1 MRNNKQ
7 DKSNKDS
14 SPWGRLGGVLLPWLQ
29 ITLGCF
35 IVAMGFVVF
44 INPYKMVPGGVYGS
58 SIVLHQ
64 LWPELQV
71 GTYGYI
77 LQIPLMILTT
87 LLVGRKL
94 GVRTLFTVLVT
105 PLIMNVAT
113 WLSYPTE
120 EAMRALDADTI
131 FGGGM
136 NLSDHLIIAAV
147 FGGLMVGAG
156 SGLIIRNQSGT
167 GGTDLVGMILNKYLH
182 VKFSRAILYVDATI
196 ILLGLIV
203 THSLLLSLYSLIA
216 VVMINISLNYAITG
230 SRDAKI
236 IYIICR
242 QQTEEIS
249 RFILN
254 DLDAT
259 ATVVPCRGLYSGED
273 KDMLMLVVRDKLVPR
288 ITKSITAIAPEAF
301 LIVADAYET
310 FGLRWRKFPA
320 KDELM
325 L

>member
-1 MRNNKQ
+1 MNWKTIR
-7 DKSNKDS
+7 
-14 SPWGRLGGVLLPWLQ
+14 PWLQ

-35 IVAMGFVVF
+35 VVAMGFVVF

-77 LQIPLMILTT
+77 LQIPLMIITT
-87 LLVGRKL
+87 LLVGKKL
-94 GVRTLFTVLVT
+94 GVRTLYTVLVT
-105 PLIMNVAT
+105 PLFMNIAT
-113 WLSYPTE
+113 WLAYPTQ
-120 EAMRALDADTI
+120 EAMQALDADML

-136 NLSDHLIIAAV
+136 NLADHLIIAAV
-147 FGGLMVGAG
+147 FGGLLVGAG

-167 GGTDLVGMILNKYLH
+167 GGTDLVAMIINKYLR
-182 VKFSRAILYVDATI
+182 VKFTRAILYVDATI
-196 ILLGLIV
+196 ILLGLLV
-203 THSLLLSLYSLIA
+203 THSLLLSMYSLIA
-216 VVMINISLNYAITG
+216 VVMINISLGYTMNG

-236 IYIICR
+236 IYIICKEH
-242 QQTEEIS
+242 TVDIS
-249 RFILN
+249 HYILK

-259 ATVVPCRGLYSGED
+259 ATLIPCLGLYSGEK
-273 KDMLMLVVRDKLVPR
+273 KDMLMLVVRDKMVPR
-288 ITKSITAIAPEAF
+288 IVKSINERAPEAF

-310 FGLRWRKFPA
+310 FGLRWRKFPE

>member
-1 MRNNKQ
+1 MKL
-7 DKSNKDS
+7 KDIK
-14 SPWGRLGGVLLPWLQ
+14 PWIQ
-29 ITLGCF
+29 ITLGCLV
-35 IVAMGFVVF
+35 VAMGFVVF

-77 LQIPLMILTT
+77 LQIPLMIITT
-87 LLVGRKL
+87 LLVGKKL
-94 GVRTLFTVLVT
+94 GVRTLYTMLVT
-105 PLIMNVAT
+105 PLFMNVAT
-113 WLSYPTE
+113 WLAYPTE
-120 EAMRALDADTI
+120 EAMQSLDADML

-136 NLSDHLIIAAV
+136 NLSAHLIIAAV
-147 FGGLMVGAG
+147 FGGLLVGAG

-167 GGTDLVGMILNKYLH
+167 GGTDLVAMIINKYLR
-182 VKFSRAILYVDATI
+182 VKFTRAILYVDATI
-196 ILLGLIV
+196 IILGLIV

-216 VVMINISLNYAITG
+216 VVTINMSLGYTMNG

-236 IYIICR
+236 IYIICKEH
-242 QQTEEIS
+242 TVDIS
-249 RFILN
+249 HYILK

-259 ATVVPCRGLYSGED
+259 ATLIPCFGLYSGEK
-273 KDMLMLVVRDKLVPR
+273 KDMLMLVVRDKMVPR
-288 ITKSITAIAPEAF
+288 IVKSINERAPEAF

-310 FGLRWRKFPA
+310 FGLRWRKFPE

>member
-1 MRNNKQ
+1 
-7 DKSNKDS
+7 
-14 SPWGRLGGVLLPWLQ
+14 
-29 ITLGCF
+29 
-35 IVAMGFVVF
+35 MGFVVF

-71 GTYGYI
+71 GTYSYM
-77 LQIPLMILTT
+77 LQVPLMLLAT

-94 GVRTLFTVLVT
+94 GVRTFFTVLVT
-105 PLIMNVAT
+105 PFIMNVAT
-113 WLSYPTE
+113 WLAYPDQ
-120 EAMRALDADTI
+120 ASMQALNADAL

-136 NLSDHLIIAAV
+136 NLSEHLIIAAV

-156 SGLIIRNQSGT
+156 SGMIIRNQSGT
-167 GGTDLVGMILNKYLH
+167 GGTDLVGMIVNKYLH

-196 ILLGLIV
+196 IILGLVV
-203 THSLLLSLYSLIA
+203 THSILLSLYSLIA
-216 VVMINISLNYAITG
+216 VIMINVALNYTLNG

-242 QQTEEIS
+242 QQTDEIYS
-249 RFILN
+249 FIIN
-254 DLDAT
+254 ELDAT

-288 ITKSITAIAPEAF
+288 ITKTITTIAPEAF

-320 KDELM
+320 KDEL
-325 L
+325 LL

>member
-1 MRNNKQ
+1 MNWKTIR
-7 DKSNKDS
+7 
-14 SPWGRLGGVLLPWLQ
+14 PWLQ

-35 IVAMGFVVF
+35 VVAMGFVVF

-77 LQIPLMILTT
+77 LQIPLMIITT
-87 LLVGRKL
+87 LLVGKKL
-94 GVRTLFTVLVT
+94 GVRTLYTVLVT
-105 PLIMNVAT
+105 PLFMNIAT
-113 WLSYPTE
+113 WLAYPSQ
-120 EAMRALDADTI
+120 EAMQSLDADML

-136 NLSDHLIIAAV
+136 NLNDHLIIAAI
-147 FGGLMVGAG
+147 FGGLLVGAG

-167 GGTDLVGMILNKYLH
+167 GGTDLVGMILNKYLRI
-182 VKFSRAILYVDATI
+182 KFTRAILYVDATI
-196 ILLGLIV
+196 ILLGLVV
-203 THSLLLSLYSLIA
+203 THSLLLSFYSLIA
-216 VVMINISLNYAITG
+216 VVMINISIGYTMNG

-236 IYIICR
+236 IYIICKEH
-242 QQTEEIS
+242 TVDIS
-249 RFILN
+249 HYILK

-259 ATVVPCRGLYSGED
+259 ATLIPCLGLYSGEK
-273 KDMLMLVVRDKLVPR
+273 KDMLMLVVRDKMVPR
-288 ITKSITAIAPEAF
+288 IVKSINERAPEAF

-310 FGLRWRKFPA
+310 FGLRWRKFPE

>member
-1 MRNNKQ
+1 MNWKTIR
-7 DKSNKDS
+7 
-14 SPWGRLGGVLLPWLQ
+14 PWLQ

-35 IVAMGFVVF
+35 VVAMGFVVF

-77 LQIPLMILTT
+77 LQIPLMIITT
-87 LLVGRKL
+87 LLVGKKL
-94 GVRTLFTVLVT
+94 GVRTLYTVLVT
-105 PLIMNVAT
+105 PLFMNIAT
-113 WLSYPTE
+113 WLAYPTQ
-120 EAMRALDADTI
+120 EAMQSLDADML

-136 NLSDHLIIAAV
+136 NLNDHLIIAAV
-147 FGGLMVGAG
+147 FGGLLVGAG

-167 GGTDLVGMILNKYLH
+167 GGTDLVGMILNKYLRI
-182 VKFSRAILYVDATI
+182 KFTRAILYVDATI
-196 ILLGLIV
+196 ILLGLVV
-203 THSLLLSLYSLIA
+203 THSLLLSFYSLIA
-216 VVMINISLNYAITG
+216 VVMINISIGYTMNG

-236 IYIICR
+236 IYIICKEH
-242 QQTEEIS
+242 TVDIS
-249 RFILN
+249 HYILK

-259 ATVVPCRGLYSGED
+259 ATLIPCLGLYSGEK
-273 KDMLMLVVRDKLVPR
+273 KDMLMLVVRDKMVPR
-288 ITKSITAIAPEAF
+288 IVKSINERAPEAF

-310 FGLRWRKFPA
+310 FGLRWRKFPE

>member
-1 MRNNKQ
+1 MNWKTIR
-7 DKSNKDS
+7 
-14 SPWGRLGGVLLPWLQ
+14 PWLQ

-35 IVAMGFVVF
+35 VVAMGFVVF
-44 INPYKMVPGGVYGS
+44 ITPYKMVPGGVYGS

-77 LQIPLMILTT
+77 LQIPLMIITT
-87 LLVGRKL
+87 LFVGKKL
-94 GVRTLFTVLVT
+94 GVRTLYTVLVT
-105 PLIMNVAT
+105 PLFMNIAT
-113 WLSYPTE
+113 WLAYPTQ
-120 EAMRALDADTI
+120 EAMQSLDADML

-136 NLSDHLIIAAV
+136 NLNDHLIIAAI
-147 FGGLMVGAG
+147 FGGLLVGAG

-167 GGTDLVGMILNKYLH
+167 GGTDLVGMILNKYLRI
-182 VKFSRAILYVDATI
+182 KFTRAILYVDATI
-196 ILLGLIV
+196 ILLGLVV
-203 THSLLLSLYSLIA
+203 THSLLLSFYSLIA
-216 VVMINISLNYAITG
+216 VVMINISIGYTMNG

-236 IYIICR
+236 IYIICKEH
-242 QQTEEIS
+242 TVDIS
-249 RFILN
+249 HYILK

-259 ATVVPCRGLYSGED
+259 ATLIPCLGLYSGEK
-273 KDMLMLVVRDKLVPR
+273 KDMLMLVVRDKMVPR
-288 ITKSITAIAPEAF
+288 IVKSINERAPEAF

-310 FGLRWRKFPA
+310 FGLRWRKFPE

>member
-1 MRNNKQ
+1 MNWKTIR
-7 DKSNKDS
+7 
-14 SPWGRLGGVLLPWLQ
+14 PWLQ

-35 IVAMGFVVF
+35 VVAMGFVVF

-77 LQIPLMILTT
+77 LQIPLMIITT
-87 LLVGRKL
+87 LLVGKKL
-94 GVRTLFTVLVT
+94 GVRTLYTVLVT
-105 PLIMNVAT
+105 PLFMNIAT
-113 WLSYPTE
+113 WLAYPTQ
-120 EAMRALDADTI
+120 EAMQSLDADML

-136 NLSDHLIIAAV
+136 NLNDHLIIAAI
-147 FGGLMVGAG
+147 FGGLLVGAG

-167 GGTDLVGMILNKYLH
+167 GGTDLVGMILNKYLRI
-182 VKFSRAILYVDATI
+182 KFTRAILYVDATI
-196 ILLGLIV
+196 ILLGLVV
-203 THSLLLSLYSLIA
+203 THSLLLSFYSLIA
-216 VVMINISLNYAITG
+216 VVMINISIGYTMNG

-236 IYIICR
+236 IYIICKEH
-242 QQTEEIS
+242 TVDIS
-249 RFILN
+249 HYILK

-259 ATVVPCRGLYSGED
+259 ATLIPCLGLYSGEK
-273 KDMLMLVVRDKLVPR
+273 KDMLMLVVRDKMVPR
-288 ITKSITAIAPEAF
+288 IVKSINERAPEAF

-310 FGLRWRKFPA
+310 FGLRWRKFPE

>member
-1 MRNNKQ
+1 MTLKNLK
-7 DKSNKDS
+7 
-14 SPWGRLGGVLLPWLQ
+14 PWIQ

-71 GTYGYI
+71 GTYGYM
-77 LQIPLMILTT
+77 LQIPLMIITT
-87 LLVGRKL
+87 LLVGKKL
-94 GVRTLFTVLVT
+94 GVRTLYTMLVT
-105 PLIMNVAT
+105 PLFMNVAT
-113 WLSYPTE
+113 WLAYPTE
-120 EAMRALDADTI
+120 EAMQSLDADML

-136 NLSDHLIIAAV
+136 NLSAHLIIAAV
-147 FGGLMVGAG
+147 FGGLLVGAG

-167 GGTDLVGMILNKYLH
+167 GGTDLVAMIINKYLR
-182 VKFSRAILYVDATI
+182 VKFTRAILYVDATI
-196 ILLGLIV
+196 IILGLIV

-216 VVMINISLNYAITG
+216 VVTINISLGYTMNG

-236 IYIICR
+236 IYIICKEH
-242 QQTEEIS
+242 TVDIS
-249 RFILN
+249 HYILK

-259 ATVVPCRGLYSGED
+259 ATLIPCFGLYSGEK
-273 KDMLMLVVRDKLVPR
+273 KDMLMLVVRDKMVPR
-288 ITKSITAIAPEAF
+288 IVKSINERAPEAF

-310 FGLRWRKFPA
+310 FGLRWRKFPE

>member
-1 MRNNKQ
+1 MNWKTIR
-7 DKSNKDS
+7 
-14 SPWGRLGGVLLPWLQ
+14 PWLQ

-35 IVAMGFVVF
+35 VVAMGFVVF

-77 LQIPLMILTT
+77 LQIPLMIITT
-87 LLVGRKL
+87 LLVGKKL
-94 GVRTLFTVLVT
+94 GVRTLYTVLVT
-105 PLIMNVAT
+105 PLFMNIAT
-113 WLSYPTE
+113 WLAYPTQ
-120 EAMRALDADTI
+120 EAMQALDADML

-136 NLSDHLIIAAV
+136 NLNDHLIIAAI
-147 FGGLMVGAG
+147 FGGLLVGAG

-167 GGTDLVGMILNKYLH
+167 GGTDLVGMILNKYLRI
-182 VKFSRAILYVDATI
+182 KFTRAILYVDATI
-196 ILLGLIV
+196 ILLGLVV
-203 THSLLLSLYSLIA
+203 THSLLLSFYSLIA
-216 VVMINISLNYAITG
+216 VVMINISIGYTMNG

-236 IYIICR
+236 IYIICKEH
-242 QQTEEIS
+242 TVDIS
-249 RFILN
+249 HYILK

-259 ATVVPCRGLYSGED
+259 ATLIPCLGLYSGEK
-273 KDMLMLVVRDKLVPR
+273 KDMLMLVVRDKMVPR
-288 ITKSITAIAPEAF
+288 IVKSINERAPEAF

-310 FGLRWRKFPA
+310 FGLRWRKFPE

>member
-1 MRNNKQ
+1 MTLKNLK
-7 DKSNKDS
+7 
-14 SPWGRLGGVLLPWLQ
+14 PWIQ

-35 IVAMGFVVF
+35 VVAMGFVVF

-77 LQIPLMILTT
+77 LQIPLMIITT
-87 LLVGRKL
+87 LLVGKKL
-94 GVRTLFTVLVT
+94 GVRTLYTMLVT
-105 PLIMNVAT
+105 PLFMNVAT
-113 WLSYPTE
+113 WLAYPTE
-120 EAMRALDADTI
+120 EAMQSLDADML

-136 NLSDHLIIAAV
+136 NLSAHLIIAAV
-147 FGGLMVGAG
+147 FGGLLVGAG

-167 GGTDLVGMILNKYLH
+167 GGTDLVAMIINKYLR
-182 VKFSRAILYVDATI
+182 VKFTRAILYVDATI
-196 ILLGLIV
+196 IILGLIV

-216 VVMINISLNYAITG
+216 VVTINMSLGYTMNG

-236 IYIICR
+236 IYIICKEH
-242 QQTEEIS
+242 TVDIS
-249 RFILN
+249 HYILK

-259 ATVVPCRGLYSGED
+259 ATLIPCFGLYSGEK
-273 KDMLMLVVRDKLVPR
+273 KDMLMLVVRDKMVPR
-288 ITKSITAIAPEAF
+288 IVKSINERAPEAF

-310 FGLRWRKFPA
+310 FGLRWRKFPE

>member
-1 MRNNKQ
+1 MRL
-7 DKSNKDS
+7 KDIK
-14 SPWGRLGGVLLPWLQ
+14 PWIQ
-29 ITLGCF
+29 ITFGCF
-35 IVAMGFVVF
+35 VVAMGFVVF

-77 LQIPLMILTT
+77 LQIPLMIITT
-87 LLVGRKL
+87 LLVGKKL
-94 GVRTLFTVLVT
+94 GVRTLYTVLVT
-105 PLIMNVAT
+105 PLFMNVAT
-113 WLSYPTE
+113 WLAYPTE
-120 EAMRALDADTI
+120 EAMQSLDADML

-136 NLSDHLIIAAV
+136 NLSAHLIIAAV
-147 FGGLMVGAG
+147 FGGLLVGAG

-167 GGTDLVGMILNKYLH
+167 GGTDLVAMIINKYLR
-182 VKFSRAILYVDATI
+182 VKFTRAILYVDATI
-196 ILLGLIV
+196 IILGLIV

-216 VVMINISLNYAITG
+216 VVTINMSLGYTMNG

-236 IYIICR
+236 IYIICKEH
-242 QQTEEIS
+242 TVDIS
-249 RFILN
+249 HYILK

-259 ATVVPCRGLYSGED
+259 ATLIPCFGLYSGEK
-273 KDMLMLVVRDKLVPR
+273 KDMLMLVVRDKMVPR
-288 ITKSITAIAPEAF
+288 IVKSINERAPEAF

-310 FGLRWRKFPA
+310 FGLRWRKFPE